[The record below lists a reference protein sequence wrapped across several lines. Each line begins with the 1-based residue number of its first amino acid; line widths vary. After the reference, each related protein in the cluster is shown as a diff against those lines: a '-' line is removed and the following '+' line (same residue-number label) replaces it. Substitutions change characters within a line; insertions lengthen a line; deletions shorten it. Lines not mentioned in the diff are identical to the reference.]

1 MKSPAPAHMWS
12 IVLVLPSLLAVLQTT
27 TAKKNG
33 IDIYS
38 LTVDSQVSS
47 RFAHTV
53 VTSRVVNRA
62 NSAQE
67 ATFQIELPRKAFI
80 TNFSMVI
87 DGVTY
92 PGIVQDKA
100 AAQEQYS
107 AAVRRGESA
116 GLVKTA
122 GRQTEKFEVSVTV
135 APNAKITFEL
145 VYQELLRRRLG
156 TYELLLKVKPQQ
168 LVKHLQMDIHIFEP
182 QGIRLLETE
191 STFMTQELADAL
203 TTSQNKTKAHIRF
216 KPTLSQQQKSQNEQD
231 TVLDGDFIVR
241 YDVEQSDSGGS
252 IQIENGYFVHH
263 FAPESLPTMPK
274 NVIFVIDKSGSMSGR
289 KIQQTREAL
298 IKILNDL
305 SPKDHFNL
313 IVFDWKATQWT
324 QSLMEA
330 SEENLKRATEY
341 ASKIHAHGGT
351 NINDAMLLAVKMLD
365 SSNQAELLPK
375 GSVSLI
381 ILLTDG
387 EPTEGETNPAN
398 IQRNVQEA
406 INNQYSLFC
415 LGFGFDVHYS
425 FLEKLAQDN
434 GGLARRIYED
444 SDSALQLQDFY
455 HEVANPLLLSVAF
468 EYPSDAVEV
477 VTQDNFRHHF
487 KGSEMV
493 VAGKLQDQG
502 LDVLSAKISGQ
513 MHKQNITFQTEAS
526 IAQKDFQSPKYIF
539 HNFMERLWALLTI
552 HQQLEQMVSASGD
565 ELKALESQAL
575 NLSLKYNFVT
585 PLTHMV
591 VTKPEG
597 QEQFQVAGKPV
608 EADNGLR
615 SVLRGQSHFF
625 KSYAKRPGLR
635 RLEGGH
641 LEPGLTQRRGFS
653 NQGRLSSRETGSVPS
668 LYPTPSIVK
677 VPSPGCGDPGHPLQ
691 HNFPGL
697 RGHPGDLH
705 LTASFDGFTPNLLR
719 IMGRMPDMTSLST
732 GAPVVSSQAVLQ
744 SMEEKDRESTIPDV
758 LPHPAHFQAFPIIL
772 PLPGSCVGQLCVDIQ
787 SRGTMKLF
795 EDPGQGLLVAGDY
808 EKGGFSRIKVNIQE
822 PHLHIYATPERLVV
836 TRDRKNSE
844 YKWKQTLF
852 FVLPGLKITMDK
864 MGLFRLSGPDRVNIA
879 LVPMDEP
886 QKGLMLL
893 VDDTQHFSNRTDG
906 ELGRFY
912 QDIICD
918 PPVGS
923 DDTIRTFRVQGT
935 QYSTTKQLKLKY
947 QGGSNGTDISC
958 WTVKI

>member
-635 RLEGGH
+635 RLG
-641 LEPGLTQRRGFS
+641 
-653 NQGRLSSRETGSVPS
+653 NNGRKDRKG
-668 LYPTPSIVK
+668 
-677 VPSPGCGDPGHPLQ
+677 
-691 HNFPGL
+691 
-697 RGHPGDLH
+697 
-705 LTASFDGFTPNLLR
+705 A
-719 IMGRMPDMTSLST
+719 T

>member
-635 RLEGGH
+635 RLVGTSFH
-641 LEPGLTQRRGFS
+641 L
-653 NQGRLSSRETGSVPS
+653 
-668 LYPTPSIVK
+668 
-677 VPSPGCGDPGHPLQ
+677 DPKPDAVGTALRQ

>member
-1 MKSPAPAHMWS
+1 MKSPAPAHMWN

-62 NSAQE
+62 NSVQE

-107 AAVRRGESA
+107 AAVSRGESA

-122 GRQTEKFEVSVTV
+122 GRQTEQFEVSVTV

-231 TVLDGDFIVR
+231 TVLDGNFIVR
-241 YDVEQSDSGGS
+241 YDVDRSVSGGS

-263 FAPESLPTMPK
+263 FAPEDLPTMPK
-274 NVIFVIDKSGSMSGR
+274 NVIFVIDKSGSMSGK

-305 SPKDHFNL
+305 SPKDQFNL
-313 IVFDWKATQWT
+313 IVFNWEATQWA
-324 QSLMEA
+324 SYLVEA

-341 ASKIHAHGGT
+341 ASKIRAQGGT
-351 NINDAMLLAVKMLD
+351 NINDAMLLAVKLLD
-365 SSNQAELLPK
+365 SSNQAELLPS

-398 IQRNVQEA
+398 IRKNVQEA
-406 INNQYSLFC
+406 INDQYSLFC

-468 EYPSDAVEV
+468 EYPSNAVEV

-513 MHKQNITFQTEAS
+513 MHKQNITFQTEARV
-526 IAQKDFQSPKYIF
+526 AQKEEEFQSPKYIF

-575 NLSLKYNFVT
+575 NLSLKYSFVT

-615 SVLRGQSHFF
+615 SVLRGQAHFF
-625 KSYAKRPGLR
+625 KSRARRPG
-635 RLEGGH
+635 
-641 LEPGLTQRRGFS
+641 
-653 NQGRLSSRETGSVPS
+653 
-668 LYPTPSIVK
+668 
-677 VPSPGCGDPGHPLQ
+677 PLQ
-691 HNFPGL
+691 PAGTKFRKDPKLDDAGTALREHKFPGL
-697 RGHPGDLH
+697 RGPPGDLY
-705 LTASFDGFTPNLLR
+705 LTASFVGFNPSLNRL
-719 IMGRMPDMTSLST
+719 MGRIPDQPHLST
-732 GAPVVSSQAVLQ
+732 AAPVVSSQAVLQ
-744 SMEEKDRESTIPDV
+744 STKKTDKDSTIPDE
-758 LPHPAHFQAFPIIL
+758 LPQPAQSQHFPIIL
-772 PLPGSCVGQLCVDIQ
+772 PLPGSSVDQLCVDIR
-787 SRGTMKLF
+787 SREALKLF
-795 EDPGQGLLVAGDY
+795 EDPEQGLFVAGEY
-808 EKGGFSRIKVNIQE
+808 GKGGFSWIKVNIQK
-822 PHLHIYATPERLVV
+822 PHLHIHATPERLVV

-852 FVLPGLKITMDK
+852 FVLPGLKMTMDK
-864 MGLFRLSGPDRVNIA
+864 MGLLRLSGPDRVDIA

-893 VDDTQHFSNRTDG
+893 VHDTQHFSNRTYG

-912 QDIICD
+912 QGIIWD

-923 DDTIRTFRVQGT
+923 DDTIRTLRVQGT
-935 QYSTTKQLKLKY
+935 EYSATRQLRLKY
-947 QGGSNGTDISC
+947 QEGSKGTDISC

>member
-608 EADNGLR
+608 EAARNC
-615 SVLRGQSHFF
+615 VLAIS
-625 KSYAKRPGLR
+625 
-635 RLEGGH
+635 
-641 LEPGLTQRRGFS
+641 
-653 NQGRLSSRETGSVPS
+653 
-668 LYPTPSIVK
+668 
-677 VPSPGCGDPGHPLQ
+677 
-691 HNFPGL
+691 
-697 RGHPGDLH
+697 
-705 LTASFDGFTPNLLR
+705 
-719 IMGRMPDMTSLST
+719 
-732 GAPVVSSQAVLQ
+732 
-744 SMEEKDRESTIPDV
+744 
-758 LPHPAHFQAFPIIL
+758 AHFQAFPIIL